1 MYNPPSPPLAE
12 LLNYSLN
19 TRNLAS
25 KKHIEPLLSGKKMP
39 DSIENVGSCAILK
52 ISNVFNLSVGD
63 PAMYYYIIFSTLFQV
78 HSPIS
83 FRKILKKIVWR
94 PILQAFFGMATVF
107 HLSLRADYR
116 QGFFAGNCQRSGNQ
130 PEPPLPSWDDR
141 RCKIHPR
148 RCYESTVSGHFQGS
162 VRRVFASCA
171 ALKLGMPVYDT
182 QCGAKLMT
190 AEAARTAFSE
200 KFVTRWFFDVEIM
213 MRLSGAYG
221 SSFAERR
228 CFELPLGKWVDQGKS
243 KVHLFAAFV
252 DFCKLLSI

>member
-1 MYNPPSPPLAE
+1 MKQYSYWLIVPCYNEAGRLH
-12 LLNYSLN
+12 
-19 TRNLAS
+19 RAS
-25 KKHIEPLLSGKKMP
+25 FLDFCRRETDTG
-39 DSIENVGSCAILK
+39 
-52 ISNVFNLSVGD
+52 
-63 PAMYYYIIFSTLFQV
+63 
-78 HSPIS
+78 
-83 FRKILKKIVWR
+83 IVWVDDGSSDPTGEVCR
-94 PILQAFFGMATVF
+94 QLAAETGGFC
-107 HLSLRADYR
+107 LSLAQNGGKAEAVR
-116 QGFFAGNCQRSGNQ
+116 QGALWALEQPCRGIGYWDADLAAPLDEYDRLRHTLEEEDALLVMGSRWRHLGRNQIQRKLFRHCIG
-130 PEPPLPSWDDR
+130 
-141 RCKIHPR
+141 
-148 RCYESTVSGHFQGS
+148 
-162 VRRVFASCA
+162 RVFASCA